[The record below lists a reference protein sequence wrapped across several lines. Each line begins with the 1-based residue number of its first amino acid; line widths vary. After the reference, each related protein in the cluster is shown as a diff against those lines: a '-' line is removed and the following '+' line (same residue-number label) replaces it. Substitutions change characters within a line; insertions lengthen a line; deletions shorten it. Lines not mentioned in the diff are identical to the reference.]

1 MPTPVRRENSQYLWL
16 RKRVPERYRRLVGR
30 AEVWRSLETGDKRVA
45 MVRCVAQSAALES
58 AWEARLDALARGL
71 PDPEA
76 PDVRPITTLTQ
87 KDAVALAGVAY
98 REYLA
103 KHEEDPG
110 PAFHWEASLRVHA
123 MRAQPLIKIGLPAQR
138 LRVAYA
144 ADVNAF
150 LRGQDLNLDV
160 ASKDKFVRA
169 YVDARVQA
177 EKDLLRH
184 ARGDY
189 LPSPE
194 ADRFREPMG
203 LPNFKPAVRAM
214 AMFDQYSKEA
224 GLAASTVKRW
234 KPLVEKFVAFVGHD
248 DLARVATDDVVRW
261 KDDLLAKGKA
271 NITIRNAYLAAL
283 KATLQF
289 AFDQRT
295 IPANPAG
302 GVKIRVKKKPKTRE
316 KGFTANEAKTIL
328 LATLAPP
335 SNRISAEM
343 AGARRWVP
351 WICAYTGAR
360 VNEITQLR
368 PEDFMVHEG
377 IDVIRIVADATKT
390 QEYRLVPLHDH
401 LLEQGILEYAK
412 LRGRLPLF
420 YDPSRSRGG
429 KSANPQYQ
437 KAAERLASWVRE
449 LGVDDESVAPN
460 HGWRHRFSTLARA
473 ADMNTDVQNI
483 IQGHAGEKDSSN
495 YGDAWMATAKRE
507 ISKIPTYRFE

>member
-16 RKRVPERYRRLVGR
+16 RKRVPERYRQIVGR

-71 PDPEA
+71 PDPDA

-98 REYLA
+98 REFLA
-103 KHEEDPG
+103 KHDEDPG
-110 PAFHWEASLRVHA
+110 SASHWEASLRVHA
-123 MRAQPLIKIGLPAQR
+123 MHAQPPIKIGLPAQR
-138 LRVAYA
+138 LRFVYA
-144 ADVNAF
+144 MDVNAF
-150 LRGQDLNLDV
+150 LRGQDLNLDI

-169 YVDARVQA
+169 YIDARVQA
-177 EKDLLRH
+177 EQDLLRH

-189 LPSPE
+189 RPSPD
-194 ADRFREPMG
+194 ADRFREPTV
-203 LPNFKPAVRAM
+203 LTKLNPAVPAI
-214 AMFDQYSKEA
+214 AMFEKYVLEA
-224 GLAASTVKRW
+224 GLAASSVKRW
-234 KPLVEKFVAFVGHD
+234 KPLVENFVAFVGHD
-248 DLARVATDDVVRW
+248 DLARVTTGDVVRW
-261 KDDLLAKGKA
+261 KDDLLTKGTA

-289 AFDQRT
+289 AFDQRDSPT
-295 IPANPAG
+295 NPAAG
-302 GVKIRVKKKPKTRE
+302 IKIRVKKKPKTRE
-316 KGFTANEAKTIL
+316 KGFTADEAKTIL
-328 LATLAPP
+328 RGTLVPATKW
-335 SNRISAEM
+335 ISVEM

-368 PEDFMVHEG
+368 PEDFLVHEG
-377 IDVIRIVADATKT
+377 IDVIRIVADAAKT
-390 QEYRLVPLHDH
+390 REYRLVPLHDH
-401 LLEQGILEYAK
+401 LLEQGLLKYAASRK
-412 LRGRLPLF
+412 KLPLF
-420 YDPSRSRGG
+420 YNPGRSRGG

-437 KAAERLASWVRE
+437 KAAERIASWVRE
-449 LGVDDESVAPN
+449 LGVDDENVAPN

-473 ADMNTDVQNI
+473 VDMNTDVQNI

-495 YGDAWMATAKRE
+495 YGDAWIATAKRE
-507 ISKIPTYRFE
+507 ISKIPAYGFE